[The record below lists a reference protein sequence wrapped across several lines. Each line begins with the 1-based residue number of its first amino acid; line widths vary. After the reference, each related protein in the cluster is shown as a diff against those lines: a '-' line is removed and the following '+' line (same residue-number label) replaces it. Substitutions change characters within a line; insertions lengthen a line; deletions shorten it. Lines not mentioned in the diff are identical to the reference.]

1 MNTTFKTKVK
11 HLAVIMDGNRRWAK
25 ARGLPSLEGHRAGVK
40 ALKNLVKL
48 CPSYGIEYLTVYAFS
63 TENWKRESNE
73 LDFLFR
79 LLGEVAMRE
88 LENLHRENVQVSFLG
103 DIEAFSDIGIKANLE
118 KLANTT
124 KANTGLKL
132 QIALN
137 YGSLD
142 ELSYAL
148 KQIRSTVSEAEI
160 INLNEETF
168 SQYLYTRN
176 IPDPELI
183 LRTGGEMRLS
193 NFLLWQG
200 VNARLAFIE
209 SMWPDF
215 SEEDLRQV
223 LNG

>member
-1 MNTTFKTKVK
+1 MNTILKTKVK

-25 ARGLPSLEGHRAGVK
+25 THGLPSLEGHRAGVK

-48 CPSYGIEYLTVYAFS
+48 CPAYGIEYLTVYAFS

-73 LDFLFR
+73 LDFLFK
-79 LLGEVAMRE
+79 LLGEVAVRE
-88 LENLHRENVQVSFLG
+88 LNNLHQENVQVSFIG
-103 DIEAFSDIGIKANLE
+103 DIEAFSDIGIKSNLE

-124 KANTGLKL
+124 RENTGLKL

-142 ELSYAL
+142 ELSRAL
-148 KQIRSTVSEAEI
+148 KQIKHCLTSEEI
-160 INLNEETF
+160 NNLTEETF
-168 SQYLYTRN
+168 SQYLYTKD

-183 LRTGGEMRLS
+183 IRTGGEARLS
-193 NFLLWQG
+193 NYLLWQG
-200 VNARLAFIE
+200 ANSRLAFIE

-215 SEEDLRQV
+215 SEEDLKRV
-223 LNG
+223 LYG

>member
-1 MNTTFKTKVK
+1 MNTILKTKVK

-25 ARGLPSLEGHRAGVK
+25 THGLPSLEGHRAGVK

-48 CPSYGIEYLTVYAFS
+48 CPAYGIEYLTVYAFS

-73 LDFLFR
+73 LDFLFK
-79 LLGEVAMRE
+79 LLGEVAVRE
-88 LENLHRENVQVSFLG
+88 LNNLHQENVQVSFIG
-103 DIEAFSDIGIKANLE
+103 DIEAFSDIGIKSNLE

-124 KANTGLKL
+124 RENTGLKL

-142 ELSYAL
+142 ELSRAL
-148 KQIRSTVSEAEI
+148 KQIKATLADEEI
-160 INLNEETF
+160 NNLTEETF
-168 SQYLYTRN
+168 SQYLYTKG

-183 LRTGGEMRLS
+183 IRTGGEARLS
-193 NFLLWQG
+193 NYLLWQG
-200 VNARLAFIE
+200 ANSRLAFIE

-215 SEEDLRQV
+215 SEEDLKQV
-223 LNG
+223 LYG